1 MGKGSLGEFEHQV
14 LLAILRLGSE
24 SYSVPI
30 VLELEQCA
38 ERQVAPAAVYIALRR
53 LEKRGLVS
61 SRMDTA
67 APDEG
72 GRLRR
77 YFKLEPEALER
88 LRESRRVYDR
98 LWHGVG
104 PALERR

>member
-1 MGKGSLGEFEHQV
+1 MGKESLGEFEHQV

-30 VLELEQCA
+30 VMELEQVT
-38 ERQVAPAAVYIALRR
+38 ERPVAPAAVYIALRR

-61 SRMDTA
+61 SRMDMAT
-67 APDEG
+67 PEEG
-72 GRLRR
+72 GRPRR
-77 YFKLEPEALER
+77 YFRLQPEAVER
-88 LRESRRVYDR
+88 IKESRRVYER
-98 LWHGVG
+98 LWDGIG